1 MGSSFFFFLASGGVG
16 VWDGEQWPNCWA
28 ATRLSPE
35 DFLLNP
41 GPPNT
46 IWHATSGGEET
57 RIKKKYSGNGATR
70 NIPPCL
76 VKAELL
82 FLISLRWQ
90 FAAVGGREREQTD
103 GLRASYYTHT
113 HNFSEHIIIKS
124 TIGLTHG
131 SSSITSPA
139 QMLLHH
145 KSVIKTRLFVAAPL
159 VTWLGLTFPIK
170 YPPPQPTVAFSSTAN

>member
-1 MGSSFFFFLASGGVG
+1 MSETVNNGQTVEQRLDSAQRISSSTL
-16 VWDGEQWPNCWA
+16 DHLIQYDTPHQEE
-28 ATRLSPE
+28 RR
-35 DFLLNP
+35 
-41 GPPNT
+41 
-46 IWHATSGGEET
+46 HAL
-57 RIKKKYSGNGATR
+57 KKKYSGNGATR

-159 VTWLGLTFPIK
+159 VT
-170 YPPPQPTVAFSSTAN
+170 